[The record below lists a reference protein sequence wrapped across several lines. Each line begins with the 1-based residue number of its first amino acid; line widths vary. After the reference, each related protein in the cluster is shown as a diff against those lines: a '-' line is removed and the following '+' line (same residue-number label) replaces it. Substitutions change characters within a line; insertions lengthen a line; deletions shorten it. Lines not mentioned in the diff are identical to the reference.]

1 VTSTLARD
9 AGIRMW
15 GFPKTLEDI
24 RFELSGG
31 RASWALHEDGRE
43 VLRYSVRAQG
53 SRHQPPSPTPVY
65 SLFEGAPHVSHLTQ
79 EFRNL
84 GVRLGDGRLSL
95 GDHPVAD
102 ELRSLGLPKR
112 PLLSAWMGR
121 LAFEMSAPE
130 KL

>member
-1 VTSTLARD
+1 LPIAEQSGVKADRD
-9 AGIRMW
+9 PFSASSNCFRL
-15 GFPKTLEDI
+15 KT
-24 RFELSGG
+24 R
-31 RASWALHEDGRE
+31 
-43 VLRYSVRAQG
+43 
-53 SRHQPPSPTPVY
+53 PS
-65 SLFEGAPHVSHLTQ
+65 
-79 EFRNL
+79 
-84 GVRLGDGRLSL
+84 RLGDGRLSL